1 MLRYIVR
8 SLKCLFMVALLF
20 AIIVVV
26 MFYTSEHD
34 ANLRPWNLFDG
45 QWTKV
50 ILFFVAY
57 AAVYPLIGY
66 NKREIAFGEGFSE
79 RRQEIANLLREMNLV
94 PERTEVSEGNPNVLK
109 LHNNSVIIRL
119 FRMFEDTVTLTSDQ
133 GMVTVEGQRKDVVR
147 VSMKLERYLQQREEN
162 ENQGQ

>member
-1 MLRYIVR
+1 MLRYIIR
-8 SLKCLFMVALLF
+8 SLKCLFMVAVLF
-20 AIIVVV
+20 SIIVLV

-66 NKREIAFGEGFSE
+66 SKKEVAFGEGFSA
-79 RRQEIANLLREMNLV
+79 RRQEIIGLLREMNLV
-94 PERTEVSEGNPNVLK
+94 PEEAGDLPDVLK
-109 LHNNSVIIRL
+109 LHNKSGIIRAL
-119 FRMFEDTVTLTSDQ
+119 RLFEDTVTLTDNA

-147 VSMKLERYLQQREEN
+147 VAMKLDRYLQERAEN
-162 ENQGQ
+162 ENQQ

>member
-1 MLRYIVR
+1 MLRYIIR
-8 SLKCLFMVALLF
+8 SFKCLLMVAVLF
-20 AIIVVV
+20 SIIVLV

-45 QWTKV
+45 QWVKI

-66 NKREIAFGEGFSE
+66 SKKEVAFGDGFSE
-79 RRQEIANLLREMNLV
+79 RRQEIIGLLREMNLV
-94 PERTEVSEGNPNVLK
+94 PEEASEPNVLK
-109 LHNNSVIIRL
+109 LHNKSGIIRAL
-119 FRMFEDTVTLTSDQ
+119 RLFEDTVTLSDNA

-147 VSMKLERYLQQREEN
+147 VAMKLDRYLQERAEN
-162 ENQGQ
+162 ENQQ

>member
-1 MLRYIVR
+1 
-8 SLKCLFMVALLF
+8 MVAVLF
-20 AIIVVV
+20 SIIVLV

-45 QWTKV
+45 QWVKI

-66 NKREIAFGEGFSE
+66 SKKDVAFGDGFSE
-79 RRQEIANLLREMNLV
+79 RRQEIIGLLREMNLV
-94 PERTEVSEGNPNVLK
+94 PEEASEPNVLK
-109 LHNNSVIIRL
+109 LHNKSGIIRAL
-119 FRMFEDTVTLTSDQ
+119 RLFEDTVTLTDNA

-147 VSMKLERYLQQREEN
+147 VAMKLDRYLQERAEN
-162 ENQGQ
+162 ENQQ

>member
-1 MLRYIVR
+1 MLSYMIR
-8 SLKCLFMVALLF
+8 SFKCLLMVAVLF
-20 AIIVVV
+20 SIIVLV

-45 QWTKV
+45 QWVKI

-66 NKREIAFGEGFSE
+66 SKKDVAFGDGFSE
-79 RRQEIANLLREMNLV
+79 RRQEIIGLLREMNLV
-94 PERTEVSEGNPNVLK
+94 PEEASEPNVLK
-109 LHNNSVIIRL
+109 LHNKSGIIRAL
-119 FRMFEDTVTLTSDQ
+119 RLFEDTVTLSDNA

-147 VSMKLERYLQQREEN
+147 VAMKLDRYLQERAEN
-162 ENQGQ
+162 ENQQ

>member
-1 MLRYIVR
+1 
-8 SLKCLFMVALLF
+8 MVAVLF
-20 AIIVVV
+20 SIIVLV

-45 QWTKV
+45 QWVKI

-66 NKREIAFGEGFSE
+66 SKKDIAFGDGFSE
-79 RRQEIANLLREMNLV
+79 RRQEIIGLLREMNLV
-94 PERTEVSEGNPNVLK
+94 PEEASEPNVLK
-109 LHNNSVIIRL
+109 LHNKSGIIRAL
-119 FRMFEDTVTLTSDQ
+119 RLFEDTVTLSDNA

-147 VSMKLERYLQQREEN
+147 VAMKLDRYLQERAEN
-162 ENQGQ
+162 ENQQ

>member
-1 MLRYIVR
+1 
-8 SLKCLFMVALLF
+8 MVAVLF
-20 AIIVVV
+20 SIIVLV

-45 QWTKV
+45 QWVKI

-66 NKREIAFGEGFSE
+66 SKKDVAFGDGFSE
-79 RRQEIANLLREMNLV
+79 RRQEIIGLLREMNLV
-94 PERTEVSEGNPNVLK
+94 PEEASEPNVLK
-109 LHNNSVIIRL
+109 LHNKSGIIRAL
-119 FRMFEDTVTLTSDQ
+119 RLFEDTVTLSDNA

-147 VSMKLERYLQQREEN
+147 VAMKLDRYLQERAEN
-162 ENQGQ
+162 ENQQ

>member
-1 MLRYIVR
+1 MGRYIIR
-8 SLKCLFMVALLF
+8 SFKCLFMVMILF
-20 AIIVVV
+20 AIIVLV

-45 QWTKV
+45 NWTKV

-66 NKREIAFGEGFSE
+66 SKKDIAFGEGFPQ
-79 RRQEIANLLREMNLV
+79 RRQEIAGVLREMNLV
-94 PERTEVSEGNPNVLK
+94 PEEAASNDPGVLK
-109 LHNNSVIIRL
+109 LHNNSILIRVL
-119 FRMFEDTVTLTSDQ
+119 RLFEDTVTLTDNG

-147 VSMKLERYLQQREEN
+147 ASMKIERYLQQRAEN
-162 ENQGQ
+162 ESAQ

>member
-1 MLRYIVR
+1 
-8 SLKCLFMVALLF
+8 MVAVLF
-20 AIIVVV
+20 SIIVLV

-45 QWTKV
+45 QWVKI

-66 NKREIAFGEGFSE
+66 SKKDVAFGDGFSE
-79 RRQEIANLLREMNLV
+79 RRQEIIGLLREMNLV
-94 PERTEVSEGNPNVLK
+94 PEEADEPNVLK
-109 LHNNSVIIRL
+109 LHNKSGIIRAL
-119 FRMFEDTVTLTSDQ
+119 RLFEDTVTLSDNA

-147 VSMKLERYLQQREEN
+147 VAMKLDRYLQERAEN
-162 ENQGQ
+162 ENQQ

>member
-1 MLRYIVR
+1 MLRYIIR
-8 SLKCLFMVALLF
+8 SFKCLLMVAVLF
-20 AIIVVV
+20 SIIVLV

-45 QWTKV
+45 QWVKI

-66 NKREIAFGEGFSE
+66 SKKDVAFGDGFSE
-79 RRQEIANLLREMNLV
+79 RRQEIIGLLREMNLV
-94 PERTEVSEGNPNVLK
+94 PEEASEPNVLK
-109 LHNNSVIIRL
+109 LHNKSGIIRAL
-119 FRMFEDTVTLTSDQ
+119 RLFEDTVTLSDNA

-147 VSMKLERYLQQREEN
+147 VAMKLDRYLQERAEN
-162 ENQGQ
+162 ENQQ

>member
-1 MLRYIVR
+1 
-8 SLKCLFMVALLF
+8 MVAVLF
-20 AIIVVV
+20 SIIVLV

-45 QWTKV
+45 QWVKI

-66 NKREIAFGEGFSE
+66 SKKDVAFGDGFSE
-79 RRQEIANLLREMNLV
+79 RRQEIIGLLREMTLV
-94 PERTEVSEGNPNVLK
+94 PEEASEPNVLK
-109 LHNNSVIIRL
+109 LHNKSGIIRAL
-119 FRMFEDTVTLTSDQ
+119 RLFEDTVTLSDNA

-147 VSMKLERYLQQREEN
+147 VAMKLGRYLQERAEN
-162 ENQGQ
+162 ENQQ

>member
-1 MLRYIVR
+1 MLRYIIR
-8 SLKCLFMVALLF
+8 SFKCLLMVAVLF
-20 AIIVVV
+20 SIIVLV

-45 QWTKV
+45 QWVKI

-66 NKREIAFGEGFSE
+66 SKKDVAFGDGYSE
-79 RRQEIANLLREMNLV
+79 RRQEIIGLLREMNLV
-94 PERTEVSEGNPNVLK
+94 PEEASEPNVLK
-109 LHNNSVIIRL
+109 LHNKSGIIRAL
-119 FRMFEDTVTLTSDQ
+119 RLFEDTVTLSDNA

-147 VSMKLERYLQQREEN
+147 VAMKLDRYLQERAEN
-162 ENQGQ
+162 ENQQ

>member
-1 MLRYIVR
+1 MLRYIIR
-8 SLKCLFMVALLF
+8 SFKCLLMVAVLF
-20 AIIVVV
+20 SIIVLV

-45 QWTKV
+45 QWVKI

-66 NKREIAFGEGFSE
+66 SKKDVAFGDGFSE
-79 RRQEIANLLREMNLV
+79 RRQEIIGLLREMNLV
-94 PERTEVSEGNPNVLK
+94 PEEAAEPNVLK
-109 LHNNSVIIRL
+109 LHNKSGIIRAL
-119 FRMFEDTVTLTSDQ
+119 RLFEDTVTLSDNA

-147 VSMKLERYLQQREEN
+147 VAMKLDRYLQERAEN
-162 ENQGQ
+162 ENQQ

>member
-1 MLRYIVR
+1 MLRYIIR
-8 SLKCLFMVALLF
+8 SFKCLLMVAVLF
-20 AIIVVV
+20 SIIVLV

-45 QWTKV
+45 QWVKI

-66 NKREIAFGEGFSE
+66 SKKEVAFGDGFSE
-79 RRQEIANLLREMNLV
+79 RRQEIIGLLREMNLV
-94 PERTEVSEGNPNVLK
+94 PEEADEPNVLK
-109 LHNNSVIIRL
+109 LHNKSGIIRAL
-119 FRMFEDTVTLTSDQ
+119 RLFEDTVTLSDNA

-147 VSMKLERYLQQREEN
+147 VAMKLDRYLQERAEN
-162 ENQGQ
+162 ENQQ

>member
-1 MLRYIVR
+1 MLRYIIR
-8 SLKCLFMVALLF
+8 SFKCLLMVAVLF
-20 AIIVVV
+20 SIIVLV

-45 QWTKV
+45 QWVKI

-66 NKREIAFGEGFSE
+66 SKKDIAFGDGFSE
-79 RRQEIANLLREMNLV
+79 RRQEIIGLLREMNLV
-94 PERTEVSEGNPNVLK
+94 PEEASEPNVLK
-109 LHNNSVIIRL
+109 LHNKSGIIRAL
-119 FRMFEDTVTLTSDQ
+119 RLFEDTVTLSDNA

-147 VSMKLERYLQQREEN
+147 VAMKLDRYLQERAEN
-162 ENQGQ
+162 ENQQ

>member
-1 MLRYIVR
+1 
-8 SLKCLFMVALLF
+8 MVAVLF
-20 AIIVVV
+20 SIIVLV

-45 QWTKV
+45 QWVKI

-66 NKREIAFGEGFSE
+66 SKKEVAFGDGFSE
-79 RRQEIANLLREMNLV
+79 RRQEIIGLLREMNLV
-94 PERTEVSEGNPNVLK
+94 PEEASEPNVLK
-109 LHNNSVIIRL
+109 LHNKSGIIRAL
-119 FRMFEDTVTLTSDQ
+119 RLFEDTVTLSDNA

-147 VSMKLERYLQQREEN
+147 VAMKLDRYLQERAEN
-162 ENQGQ
+162 ENQQ